1 LTPPTRGSSTRS
13 TRPSFSRS
21 STRFPTAFS
30 TGFRETLTRARA
42 LTLLGGALSGLRDA
56 SGGVDQA
63 ALREAAETLRRA
75 KQLQLQLG
83 NRPAASTVCL
93 LHAMW
98 HEMLSGRAENA
109 LALLDEGI
117 ELAAGNPRRRAQLRY
132 ARARVLG
139 ELGRFEEV
147 DAAID
152 EVAETARRWGDGWLN
167 GYLAWERMRLA
178 SWRADADG
186 VRRHLAAVP
195 EIVERDGE
203 RLVLGSGAHSD
214 LSAFMADASTA
225 LHRAQNDAVAA
236 AQLAGAVIDRYR
248 GSLLPFDRYEPWT
261 IALRERALAAMLAPD
276 RWRGARRDTGG
287 TARCRHV
294 TRL

>member
-1 LTPPTRGSSTRS
+1 
-13 TRPSFSRS
+13 
-21 STRFPTAFS
+21 
-30 TGFRETLTRARA
+30 
-42 LTLLGGALSGLRDA
+42 
-56 SGGVDQA
+56 
-63 ALREAAETLRRA
+63 
-75 KQLQLQLG
+75 
-83 NRPAASTVCL
+83 
-93 LHAMW
+93 MW

-287 TARCRHV
+287 TARCRHCDATV
-294 TRL
+294 TPARNDPHRRGRTGPRPSEKPNGETCSRSSSPLSPRWQPPPHSPSRPRAPSTR